1 MATIKGARQASGQTT
16 IGLRAPWR
24 FRPRCRQRATHC
36 FSMSH
41 RLGARSACATNQK
54 KERRLLNGFQPFV
67 RLRSSEGNVYSAA
80 KAFLREVE
88 ALKREHLSRREPR
101 KMARPRDNDFGQSLP
116 STHIHRRF
124 WGMIGSIPSAQ
135 ATSCEV
141 GTVWVR
147 TMALPERPAHA
158 QIGVR
163 NCLGA
168 PSDPARAPSRLHVFR

>member
-1 MATIKGARQASGQTT
+1 
-16 IGLRAPWR
+16 
-24 FRPRCRQRATHC
+24 
-36 FSMSH
+36 
-41 RLGARSACATNQK
+41 
-54 KERRLLNGFQPFV
+54 
-67 RLRSSEGNVYSAA
+67 
-80 KAFLREVE
+80 
-88 ALKREHLSRREPR
+88 
-101 KMARPRDNDFGQSLP
+101 MARPRDNDFGQSLP

-147 TMALPERPAHA
+147 TMALPERPGHA

-168 PSDPARAPSRLHVFR
+168 PSDPARLRHGSTFFGKDNRDFRSIPQ